1 MRGLLVVTAR
11 ELAERRGLLGV
22 ALVAGVFPFTLPYL
36 GIKGTEERALVAL
49 MLALCWTSATA
60 LLTGASVI
68 GRDLAEARLGFFFA
82 RPLSCVSIWGG
93 KMLAAA
99 LLTSAT
105 LVLSSLSLASLGLP
119 DVATQVVTYA
129 GIPRTLTVIAA
140 VVAATIGLAHAA
152 SIGYRSRSSWFAVD
166 LMLAAGAAAWAAH
179 LFNAPSRHLLMPPV
193 IGLVVLAACALTAA
207 SAAQIAVGR
216 TDARR
221 GHAALSLVLW
231 GVTLAGLA
239 GLQARTRWLLN
250 PGWSD
255 LVSVDEA
262 EAAPQGDW
270 VAVIGP
276 ARGRGRARWTFLT
289 NGRDGRSIAIG
300 GAWNRTLAFAPSGR
314 RAAWI
319 ESARTAVDTP
329 IVSVLDLDGERL
341 RPRARALPGHGAR
354 PEAIAVSPD
363 GRRLLALERRAAVI
377 ADLEGGGASMR
388 VPLPEGYTAH
398 AAFAGSDHV
407 RLFHRDPARGASATL
422 RVLDLDLARGSIT
435 EIGRIEGRGNAS
447 VRLAPD
453 GGHLLILILERPDRQ
468 PALTLHR
475 ADGTRLA
482 TLVPQGAVGRIHAD
496 FLADGS
502 IAVVQKDSAARLRL
516 ISPGGGEERALALG
530 DPWSSVSLGGQ
541 PTPGQLLVGVA
552 SPDGRERETMLVE
565 VASARVLQR
574 FAGLTPFVSSWFFS
588 RDAGSLRPAP
598 GSLATRLFRTPDDGL
613 VEVDLAT
620 GQRRSLL
627 APAASGL

>member
-11 ELAERRGLLGV
+11 ELAERRALLGI
-22 ALVAGVFPFTLPYL
+22 ALVGGVFPFSLPYL
-36 GIKGTEERALVAL
+36 GIPGAEERALVAL
-49 MLALCWTSATA
+49 ILALVWTSATA

-82 RPLSCVSIWGG
+82 RPLSWASIWGG

-119 DVATQVVTYA
+119 DVATQVATHA
-129 GIPRTLTVIAA
+129 GIPRTVTVIAA

-166 LMLAAGAAAWAAH
+166 LVLAAGAAAWAAY
-179 LFNAPSRHLLMPPV
+179 LFNELLRHLVMPPV
-193 IGLVVLAACALTAA
+193 IGLVVLAAFALTAA

-239 GLQARTRWLLN
+239 GLQVRTQWLLN

-262 EAAPQGDW
+262 EAAPEGDW

-276 ARGRGRARWTFLT
+276 ARGRGRARWAFLA
-289 NGRDGRSIAIG
+289 NGRNGRSIAIG
-300 GAWNRTLAFAPSGR
+300 GAWNRTLAFAPNGR

-319 ESARTAVDTP
+319 AAARTAVDTP
-329 IVSVLDLDGERL
+329 VVSVLDLDDEHL
-341 RPRARALPGHGAR
+341 RPRARALPWRGDW
-354 PEAIAVSPD
+354 PVAIAVSPD

-377 ADLEGGGASMR
+377 ADLEGGGASIR
-388 VPLPEGYTAH
+388 VPLPEGYTAQ

-422 RVLDLDLARGSIT
+422 RVLDLDVARGSIS

-453 GGHLLILILERPDRQ
+453 GGHLLVLERPDGQ
-468 PALTLHR
+468 PALALTLHR

-482 TLVPQGAVGRIHAD
+482 TLTPQGAVGDIHAD
-496 FLADGS
+496 FLADGT
-502 IAVVQKDSAARLRL
+502 IAVVQKDSVARLRL
-516 ISPGGGEERALALG
+516 ISPGGGEGRALALG
-530 DPWSSVSLGGQ
+530 DPWSRVSLGGQ
-541 PTPGQLLVGVA
+541 PTAGQLLVGVA
-552 SPDGRERETMLVE
+552 SAHGRERETMLVD
-565 VASARVLQR
+565 VASGRVLQR

-588 RDAGSLRPAP
+588 RDAGLLRPAP

-627 APAASGL
+627 APVATGR